1 MSRTESNFLEMVVG
15 MKRKVTTRGDGA
27 EQAHVAYSLST
38 GCRKYVFAFKDGYD
52 ISQGVSCK

>member
-1 MSRTESNFLEMVVG
+1 
-15 MKRKVTTRGDGA
+15 MKRKVMTREDGA